1 MGEIPE
7 PWKAIMTQ
15 LVPEAHIPYK
25 VRMNLITEVSKP
37 TVDDQVPE
45 VRDSHEA
52 SQDQAEEASDEKD
65 KKRTE
70 VKPVASTSF
79 SFSTTDSEF
88 HPETGQYASMKL
100 RCQICALSKRYVH
113 MAHFEADS
121 MYSLS
126 NHMQKVHAVVV
137 CPSTKSYTDQQ
148 LIAGR
153 AIQASFSWLNRERD
167 EVGTHKRRLTRSG
180 PSLTDAIT
188 PDPMADEELDLNQQ
202 AGVLPL
208 SFVAQY
214 EEMYVRPEHPTT
226 SRSMTFNDQA
236 TDRLPFCSDVLH
248 Q

>member
-1 MGEIPE
+1 MSRLMTQVMPE
-7 PWKAIMTQ
+7 P
-15 LVPEAHIPYK
+15 HIPYK
-25 VRMNLITEVSKP
+25 ARVNLITEVCKP

-45 VRDSHEA
+45 VRDSHDA

-65 KKRTE
+65 TKRTE
-70 VKPVASTSF
+70 VKPVASTGF

-100 RCQICALSKRYVH
+100 RCQICAPSRRDVH
-113 MAHFEADS
+113 TPHFEADS

-126 NHMQKVHAVVV
+126 NHMQKIHAVVV
-137 CPSTKSYTDQQ
+137 CPSTKGYTDQQ
-148 LIAGR
+148 LIAGT
-153 AIQASFSWLNRERD
+153 AIQASFSWRERD
-167 EVGTHKRRLTRSG
+167 DIGTHKERRLTRSG

-188 PDPMADEELDLNQQ
+188 PVPMADEELDLSQQ
-202 AGVLPL
+202 AGILPL
-208 SFVAQY
+208 SFVAQC

-226 SRSMTFNDQA
+226 SRSMTFNDKA